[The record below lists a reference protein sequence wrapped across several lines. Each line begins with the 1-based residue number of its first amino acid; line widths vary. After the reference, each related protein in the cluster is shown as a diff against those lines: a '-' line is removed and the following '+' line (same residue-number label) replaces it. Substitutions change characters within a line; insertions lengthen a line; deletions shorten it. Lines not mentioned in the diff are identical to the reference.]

1 MMPSNCLILRLP
13 FSSCPQSFPVSGSF
27 PMSWLFMSGGQSIGA
42 SASASV
48 PPTNIQGVIS
58 FRVDWFDLLAIQET
72 LKSLLQH
79 HNLKAPILH
88 AQSSLLS
95 NSHIHT

>member
-1 MMPSNCLILRLP
+1 
-13 FSSCPQSFPVSGSF
+13 
-27 PMSWLFMSGGQSIGA
+27 MSWLFMSGGQSIGA

-72 LKSLLQH
+72 LKSLLHFLFIGTVANNPGEGNGTPLQYSWLE
-79 HNLKAPILH
+79 NPMDGGVW
-88 AQSSLLS
+88 
-95 NSHIHT
+95 

>member
-1 MMPSNCLILRLP
+1 
-13 FSSCPQSFPVSGSF
+13 
-27 PMSWLFMSGGQSIGA
+27 MSWLFTSGGQSIGA

-72 LKSLLQH
+72 LKSLL
-79 HNLKAPILH
+79 
-88 AQSSLLS
+88 
-95 NSHIHT
+95 